1 MPKRIH
7 EKHKAHTIYKNK
19 AGKRVPGVT
28 TITGA
33 QLGWNGRVLMNW
45 ANRMGLRGV
54 DTLKYVDDKAKIGT
68 LAHLLITDWLKKI
81 QTDTSDY
88 SKSQIDEA
96 HESVDNFFQWEKENP
111 IEPILVEEPLIS
123 ELYQYGG
130 RIDIYAYVRGESF
143 ELIDLKTGAGIFP
156 EMLVQVGG
164 AYRNCLTEN
173 GYAVDNVRILSIPRS
188 TKEGFMARLIPLEM
202 CRSCLGVFIN
212 CRKNHDLQKL
222 IK

>member
-1 MPKRIH
+1 MTKRVLK
-7 EKHKAHTIYKNK
+7 KHKAHTIYKNA

-28 TITGA
+28 TITA
-33 QLGWNGRVLMNW
+33 QLGWGKQTLVNW
-45 ANRMGLRGV
+45 ANRMGLRGI

-68 LAHLLITDWLKKI
+68 LAHLLITDWLKEIK
-81 QTDTSDY
+81 TDTSDY

-111 IEPILVEEPLIS
+111 IKPILVEEELIS
-123 ELYQYGG
+123 ELYQYGS
-130 RIDIYAYVRGESF
+130 RIDIYGLVREESF
-143 ELIDLKTGAGIFP
+143 ELIDLKTGSGIYP

-164 AYRNCLTEN
+164 GYRNALLEN
-173 GYAVDNVRILSIPRS
+173 GYAVDKVRILNIPRS
-188 TKEGFMARLIPLEM
+188 TKEGFVAKVMSPEM
-202 CRSCLGVFIN
+202 CRDCLKVFIN

>member
-45 ANRMGLRGV
+45 ANRMGLQGI
-54 DTLKYVDDKAKIGT
+54 DTIKYVDDKAAIGT
-68 LAHLLITDWLKKI
+68 LAHLLITDCLQDI
-81 QTDTSDY
+81 DTDDHDY

-111 IEPILVEEPLIS
+111 LEPILVEEELVS

-130 RIDIYAYVRGESF
+130 KLDIYGKLHGKF
-143 ELIDLKTGAGIFP
+143 GLIDLKTGSGVYP
-156 EMLVQVGG
+156 EMVVQVGG
-164 AYRNCLTEN
+164 AYANLLREH
-173 GYAVDNVRILSIPRS
+173 GYAVDFVRILNIPRS
-188 TKEGFMARLIPLEM
+188 TTEGFIDKLISLEV
-202 CRSCLGVFIN
+202 CRNALKIFIN

-222 IK
+222 VK